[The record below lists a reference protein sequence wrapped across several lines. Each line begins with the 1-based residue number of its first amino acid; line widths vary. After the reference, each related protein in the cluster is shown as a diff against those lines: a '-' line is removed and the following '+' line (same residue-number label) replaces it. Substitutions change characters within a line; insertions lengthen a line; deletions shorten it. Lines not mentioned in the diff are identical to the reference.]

1 MLGITTPNFI
11 ALNSMKKLILLLLP
25 FIFFIPNNSQA
36 QQRILLDQQKLQQK
50 MMADAARIESQ
61 EDIAKLRTS
70 TKNKQ
75 Q

>member
-1 MLGITTPNFI
+1 
-11 ALNSMKKLILLLLP
+11 
-25 FIFFIPNNSQA
+25 
-36 QQRILLDQQKLQQK
+36 

-75 Q
+75 QQVLTIPLKDLFYDNGQKR